1 MKRYVLSSAL
11 CVALIVPFSAQAKLK
26 VTNLSSVPQ
35 TVEFR
40 TAGDPTIRTIQPQ
53 RTEYFSGA
61 DGFLS
66 LVGKANTHPA
76 QGGTIGASG
85 VLSGVVG
92 AVRTSDIPASQMDE
106 FVIWPDG
113 SLLFQKRKKVS
124 GR

>member
-1 MKRYVLSSAL
+1 MKKLLISTML
-11 CVALIVPFSAQAKLK
+11 CAAVMMPVTAEARLK

-40 TAGDPTIRTIQPQ
+40 TAGAPTVRVIEPQ
-53 RTEYFSGA
+53 RTEYFNGA